1 MVSECLSIIQIY
13 QFNVYIMY
21 VHTNAHGCSA
31 TFIPAVICQLSQ
43 ATLHMVTISTISA
56 WEEKHVF
63 ICLETYIGIPPPVL
77 KWLGTP

>member
-1 MVSECLSIIQIY
+1 MYVYIYGLRVSFNNTHY

-43 ATLHMVTISTISA
+43 ATLHMVTISTPPDH
-56 WEEKHVF
+56 WN
-63 ICLETYIGIPPPVL
+63 IPAYRERVIFQCP
-77 KWLGTP
+77 LG